1 MKTISL
7 KVPDPFEI
15 ELAALAQERGMSKS
29 ALVREALE
37 TYVRRDGG
45 ARRGSALSLV
55 ADLAGTLTGPEDL
68 SVNKDYMR
76 GFGR

>member
-7 KVPDPFEI
+7 KVPDPFEV
-15 ELAALAQERGMSKS
+15 ELAALAQERGVSKS

-37 TYVRRDGG
+37 TYMRRDGG
-45 ARRGSALSLV
+45 TRRGSALSLV